1 MIKETRHFFILLLLS
16 VFCAAD
22 AVRVRP
28 GNWAQP
34 IIASSLGNFYRVSD
48 ELYRSEQPNASDIPD
63 LKAFGIQTVLSL
75 RHYHHDSREFER
87 AGLSSLQYNMDAS
100 SVSVSDLI
108 AVLRLIRTAP
118 KPILLHCWQGSDRT
132 GFVVAGYRMVFMN
145 WSPADAI
152 EELRLGG
159 FGHHES
165 AYPNIAK
172 VLRGMDVSAVRNA
185 VFDNGVP
192 NPPPAGVAPA
202 GPKPAN

>member
-1 MIKETRHFFILLLLS
+1 MNRAVRHFFIFLLLA

-22 AVRVRP
+22 AVKVRP

-34 IIASSLGNFYRVSD
+34 IVASSLGNFYRVSD
-48 ELYRSEQPNASDIPD
+48 ELYRSEQPSASDIPD

-75 RHYHHDSREFER
+75 RHYHRDSSEFES
-87 AGLSSLQYNMDAS
+87 AGLSALQYKMDAG

-108 AVLRLIRTAP
+108 AVLRIIRTAP

-145 WSPADAI
+145 WSTADAI

-165 AYPNIAK
+165 SYPNIAR
-172 VLRGMDVSAVRNA
+172 VLREMDVSAVRKA
-185 VFDNGVP
+185 VFDGAAP

-202 GPKPAN
+202 APKPAN